1 VATDPNL
8 PTALVPLEEKID
20 PRHTALLV
28 VDLQNDFCADG
39 CALARTGADMGPPQ
53 AAARRMVE
61 LIDVAREVGVL
72 PIFVRLIGDPV
83 TETAVWVDQ
92 RIRRAGA
99 PYKPW
104 ATADSH
110 GAAFYLV
117 VPRPGEPVVDKYRYA
132 SFQGTKLEFV
142 LRRHGIRTLVV
153 GGVAT
158 NVCVETAV
166 REAFV
171 RDLYVVLV
179 RDACAG
185 TSQEAHDAAIENLG
199 RFFCQVVDAEE
210 VRASW
215 RAGRPA
221 RASMAA
227 ASASRG
233 AS

>member
-1 VATDPNL
+1 MDPQL
-8 PTALVPLEEKID
+8 PTSLVPLAEKID

-39 CALARTGADMGPPQ
+39 CALARTGADMAPPQ
-53 AAARRMVE
+53 AAARRMAE
-61 LIDVAREVGVL
+61 LIGVARDVGVL

-117 VPRPGEPVVDKYRYA
+117 EPRPGEPVIDKYRYA

-158 NVCVETAV
+158 NVCVDTAV

-199 RFFCQVVDAEE
+199 RFFCQVVEASE
-210 VRASW
+210 VIASW
-215 RAGRPA
+215 QGPGLRDQAAPIA
-221 RASMAA
+221 RA
-227 ASASRG
+227 ASH
-233 AS
+233 

>member
-1 VATDPNL
+1 MDPQL
-8 PTALVPLEEKID
+8 PTALDPLDQKID
-20 PRHTALLV
+20 PGHTALLV

-53 AAARRMVE
+53 AAAQRMAE
-61 LIDVAREVGVL
+61 LIDVARASGVL
-72 PIFVRLIGDPV
+72 PIFVRLVGDPV
-83 TETAVWVDQ
+83 TETAVWIDQ

-104 ATADSH
+104 ATAESH

-117 VPRPGEPVVDKYRYA
+117 EPRPGEPVVDKYRYA

-142 LRRHGIRTLVV
+142 LRRHGIQTLVI

-171 RDLYVVLV
+171 RDLHVVLV

-185 TSQEAHDAAIENLG
+185 TSGDAHDAAIANLG
-199 RFFCQVVDAEE
+199 KFFCQVVDANE
-210 VRASW
+210 VIGVW
-215 RAGRPA
+215 RPGDGDRV
-221 RASMAA
+221 RVAA
-227 ASASRG
+227 TTG
-233 AS
+233 ATR

>member
-1 VATDPNL
+1 MQPHL
-8 PTALVPLEEKID
+8 PTTLLPLHDKID

-53 AAARRMVE
+53 AAAERMAG
-61 LIDVAREVGVL
+61 LIDIARASGVL
-72 PIFVRLIGDPV
+72 PIFVRLVGDPV
-83 TETAVWVDQ
+83 TETAVWIDQ

-104 ATADSH
+104 ATAESH
-110 GAAFYLV
+110 GAAFYQV
-117 VPRPGEPVVDKYRYA
+117 EPRPGEPVVDKYRYA

-142 LRRHGIRTLVV
+142 LRRHGIQTLVI

-185 TSQEAHDAAIENLG
+185 TSEDAHDAAIANLG
-199 RFFCQVVDAEE
+199 KFFCQVVDADE
-210 VRASW
+210 VIGVWQPRESVSTSVAVP
-215 RAGRPA
+215 AGGRIA
-221 RASMAA
+221 
-227 ASASRG
+227 G
-233 AS
+233 

>member
-1 VATDPNL
+1 MQPEL
-8 PTALVPLEEKID
+8 PTTLVPLDEKID

-39 CALARTGADMGPPQ
+39 CALARTGADVAPAQ
-53 AAARRMVE
+53 AAARRMSE
-61 LIDVAREVGVL
+61 LIDVARETGVL
-72 PIFVRLIGDPV
+72 AIFVRLIGDPV

-104 ATADSH
+104 ATVDSH
-110 GAAFYLV
+110 GAAFYV
-117 VPRPGEPVVDKYRYA
+117 VEPRPGEPVIDKYRYA

-179 RDACAG
+179 RDGCAG

-199 RFFCQVVDAEE
+199 RFFCQVVDAQD
-210 VRASW
+210 VIDLW
-215 RAGRPA
+215 RGPGERPTATAVGGAIGRD
-221 RASMAA
+221 
-227 ASASRG
+227 
-233 AS
+233 

>member
-1 VATDPNL
+1 MAPEL
-8 PTALVPLEEKID
+8 PSALVSLQDKID
-20 PRHTALLV
+20 PRQTALLV

-53 AAARRMVE
+53 AAALRMAE
-61 LIDVAREVGVL
+61 LIDVAREVGVV
-72 PIFVRLIGDPV
+72 PIFVRLVGDPQA
-83 TETAVWVDQ
+83 ETDVWVDQ

-104 ATADSH
+104 AAADSF

-117 VPRPGEPVVDKYRYA
+117 QPRPDEPIVDKYRYA
-132 SFQGTKLEFV
+132 AFQGTKLEHV
-142 LRRHGIRTLVV
+142 LKRHRIRTLVV

-185 TSQEAHDAAIENLG
+185 TSEEAHDAALANLG
-199 RFFCQVVDAEE
+199 RFFCQVVDAED
-210 VRASW
+210 VIGVW
-215 RAGRPA
+215 RPEAEGVGTGWDATRE
-221 RASMAA
+221 AA
-227 ASASRG
+227 VP
-233 AS
+233 

>member
-1 VATDPNL
+1 MDPQL
-8 PTALVPLEEKID
+8 PTSLVPLEDKVD
-20 PRHTALLV
+20 PRHTALLA

-39 CALARTGADMGPPQ
+39 CALARTGADMAPPQ
-53 AAARRMVE
+53 AAARRMAD
-61 LIDVAREVGVL
+61 LIEAAREVGVL
-72 PIFVRLIGDPV
+72 PIFMRLIGDPV

-104 ATADSH
+104 ATAESH

-117 VPRPGEPVVDKYRYA
+117 EPRPGEPVVDKYRYA

-171 RDLYVVLV
+171 RDLFVVLV
-179 RDACAG
+179 QDACAG
-185 TSQEAHDAAIENLG
+185 TSHDAHLAAIENLG
-199 RFFCQVVDAEE
+199 KFFCQVVGSAA
-210 VRASW
+210 VLRAWGVANRSGAVLA
-215 RAGRPA
+215 AGTGDGGGR
-221 RASMAA
+221 
-227 ASASRG
+227 
-233 AS
+233 